1 MKFTDKSKWQTGAKE
16 EAAPTRSKVI
26 INEPDFIAQVMLKSS
41 QNNIFCHRGAS
52 LNLLEQRERKAIKA
66 LVECK

>member
-41 QNNIFCHRGAS
+41 QNNIFVTEEHHLIY
-52 LNLLEQRERKAIKA
+52 LNKGKGRP
-66 LVECK
+66 